1 MIFMAKS
8 GRKTI
13 LLNIT
18 NAYDLEDT
26 ISFAE
31 HKANSSGIRMSIDY
45 THNSGLKL
53 SIAGPKDKL
62 NLFEHQLREFIEK
75 IPEEEEE

>member
-1 MIFMAKS
+1 MAKS

-26 ISFAE
+26 INFAE
-31 HKANSSGIRMSIDY
+31 HKANSSGIRMSVDY
-45 THNSGLKL
+45 AHDTGLKL
-53 SIAGPKDKL
+53 NIAGPKDKL
-62 NLFEHQLREFIEK
+62 NLFEHQIREFIEK
-75 IPEEEEE
+75 IPSEDEE